1 MKKTKKM
8 KNAENV
14 EKMEKPG
21 KPDKAEKP
29 GKPGKPDKAEKPK
42 KKKKS
47 KKVMGGLGILVL
59 LVILSLGHFGFGGL
73 GDGKGSD
80 ESDDSRQQASEP
92 DAAQADPDEVTVTVR
107 ESMVLIGDRE
117 FSTPEDLK
125 THLEEIHNDKMIF
138 RLNEENSIQETY
150 EWVVEVFEELQ
161 IQLERTEK

>member
-8 KNAENV
+8 KNAENP

-21 KPDKAEKP
+21 KPDRAE
-29 GKPGKPDKAEKPK
+29 KPGKPDKAEKPK
-42 KKKKS
+42 KRKKK
-47 KKVMGGLGILVL
+47 VVGGLGILVL

-73 GDGKGSD
+73 GDGKGRD
-80 ESDDSRQQASEP
+80 ERDDSRQQASEP
-92 DAAQADPDEVTVTVR
+92 DAEQTDSDEVTVIVR

-125 THLEEIHNDKMIF
+125 TYLEEIHNDKKVF
-138 RLNEENSIQETY
+138 RLKEENSIQETY
-150 EWVVEVFEELQ
+150 EWVVEAFEELQ